1 MSTVATAVSVRAS
14 VTRLDQRQAGVVQER
29 LWLLSELAEFPSAY
43 CHALAIRIGGPLD
56 ADALSKAL
64 RNVVQRN
71 DALRERF
78 ALEDGV
84 VVVET
89 AHTQIAPPTVEDLS
103 DLAATARRAELARI
117 RATELRRPFDLAS
130 EPPVRFRLTRLKQHQ
145 HELLVLVHHIAADQ
159 RSAALLAEEIV
170 AQYRAAIDE
179 RPLPDVRSYRDN
191 FPEHDEL
198 AEDLDFWRGALSGL
212 PDPVPLPHQQGRPE
226 ADAQAADQTEF
237 GLAPAV
243 TDLLTA
249 LAEQNHTDLATIFI
263 AALAVVLHRSLRIS
277 DLTIGIL
284 VSGRDADTERTIGPL
299 DEAKPLRL
307 RLPYDPTWREVIELV
322 SDQARLV
329 AAHSRTPFHR
339 MVEMVGVKPGATMHP
354 IFQVLV
360 RNASAA
366 LAAQTVSGVT
376 FTPSLLDT
384 GRSSYDAELLVPG
397 GAAPRSGALRYAR
410 GLFSP
415 DGAESVVALLRRTL
429 RQLAADPDARV
440 SASALVADDE
450 RDKILYSWN
459 NTAVD
464 FPGDVPVHHL
474 YEQWADRTPDAPALW
489 WEGTG
494 YSYAELDRRAN
505 QLAHA
510 LAQLGVAKETRVG
523 LYFGYTAEWVVSAL
537 ATLKVGG
544 VYVPLDLSYPSERLA
559 TMCQTADVALVL
571 AHTMT
576 GALPGFPAEQQ
587 LFVDVAPVI
596 DSKATA
602 RSQVDVAPDQLAYIM
617 FTSGSTGA
625 PKGIGVTHRNVV
637 RTVRGIGYTRF
648 GPGDSVAQGSNISF
662 DATTLETWGALLNG
676 ARLVGLRKEDLLEP
690 HRLREQITSH
700 EIDMMFLPAALM
712 KQLVA
717 EEPAT
722 FESLQYFQSG
732 GEQADFLTL
741 ERILEYGAPEHL
753 INPYGPTETTVNAAA
768 YLCNNLT
775 DVDRHVPIGFP
786 LANTACYVL
795 DQYLQPVPVGLTGEL
810 FVGGPGVSR
819 GYLSQPALTSE
830 TFVPSPFSD
839 QPGARMYRTGDLARY
854 RADGAIEFLGRA
866 DRQVKIRGFRVEPGE
881 VETAILRSHEV
892 REVSVQ
898 VSTDAAGDQ
907 VLVAYV
913 VPAGPELD
921 QTSLRNF
928 VREQVPIY
936 MTPGLF
942 VQMKSL
948 PLNANG
954 KLDVSALRALTP
966 MATSDSEVV
975 EPQTATEGRLDM
987 LITELLGVG
996 HISVHD
1002 DFFRLGGDSLQA
1014 ISLVAKARRIFQV
1027 EIPVSAF
1034 LREPTVAVFAAGI
1047 DHLRAAK
1054 RSGSQASQTA
1064 QPTHA
1069 ARPAFSA
1076 PSAPPAPA
1084 APPVPAVPALPK
1096 AVAAAAPASTVSMLL
1111 QIWRE
1116 VLDAPS
1122 LGIDDNFFLMGG
1134 HSLKVTRVASRVRAA
1149 LGVDPPLRL
1158 LFANPTVGSFAAALD
1173 AISNQA
1179 ADPPAPDGGVE
1190 PAAALARLLDSARQ
1204 SAADTDGRPERML

>member
-1 MSTVATAVSVRAS
+1 MSTVGTAGSVRAS
-14 VTRLDQRQAGVVQER
+14 VMRLDQRQAGAVQER
-29 LWLLSELAEFPSAY
+29 LWLLSELADVPSAY
-43 CHALAIRIGGPLD
+43 CHALAVRIGGPLD
-56 ADALSKAL
+56 TGALSKAL

-71 DALRERF
+71 DALCERF
-78 ALEDGV
+78 TLEDGV
-84 VVVET
+84 LVAET
-89 AHTQIAPPTVEDLS
+89 AHTQIAPPAVEDLS
-103 DLAATARRAELARI
+103 DLAAAARRAELARI
-117 RATELRRPFDLAS
+117 RDTELHRPFDLAS
-130 EPPVRFRLTRLKQHQ
+130 EPPIRFRLTRLKQYQ

-159 RSAALLAEEIV
+159 RSVALLAEEIV

-179 RPLPDVRSYRDN
+179 RPLPDARSYLDSL
-191 FPEHDEL
+191 PEQDEL
-198 AEDLDFWRGALSGL
+198 AEGLDFWRGALAGL
-212 PDPVPLPHQQGRPE
+212 PDPVPLPYQQGRQE
-226 ADAQAADQTEF
+226 AGTQAADQAEF

-243 TDLLTA
+243 TDLLTV
-249 LAEQNHTDLATIFI
+249 LAEQSRTGLTTIFI
-263 AALAVVLHRSLRIS
+263 AALAVVLHRSLRIA
-277 DLTIGIL
+277 DLTVGIL
-284 VSGRDADTERTIGPL
+284 VSGRNADSEATIGPL

-322 SDQARLV
+322 KDEARMV
-329 AAHSRTPFHR
+329 AAHGQTPFHR
-339 MVEMVGVKPGATMHP
+339 LAGIVGVKPGAAVHP
-354 IFQVLV
+354 VFQVLV
-360 RNASAA
+360 RTAPAA
-366 LAAQTVSGVT
+366 LEMQTVSGVT

-384 GRSSYDAELLVPG
+384 DQTPYDAELLVPG
-397 GAAPRSGALRYAR
+397 SAAPRSGALRYAR

-415 DGAESVVALLRRTL
+415 DGAESLVALLRRTL
-429 RQLAADPDARV
+429 RQMAANPDARV
-440 SASALVADDE
+440 SASALVRDDE

-459 NTAVD
+459 NTAVE
-464 FPGDVPVHHL
+464 FPGDVPLHHL
-474 YEQWADRTPDAPALW
+474 YEQWADRTPDAPALR

-510 LAQLGVAKETRVG
+510 LARLGVGKETRVG

-537 ATLKVGG
+537 ATLKAGG
-544 VYVPLDLSYPSERLA
+544 VYVPLDLSYPPERLA

-571 AHTMT
+571 AHTTT

-587 LFVDVAPVI
+587 LFVDVDPAIGSNP
-596 DSKATA
+596 TA
-602 RSQVDVAPDQLAYIM
+602 RPLIDVAPNQLAYVM

-637 RTVRGIGYTRF
+637 RTVRGISYTRF

-690 HRLREQITSH
+690 RRLREKIASH

-717 EEPAT
+717 EEPTT
-722 FESLQYFQSG
+722 FESLRYFQSG

-741 ERILEYGAPEHL
+741 ARILEYGAPEHL
-753 INPYGPTETTVNAAA
+753 INPYGPTETTVNATA
-768 YLCNNLT
+768 YLCSNLT
-775 DVDRHVPIGFP
+775 DADRHVPIGYP

-795 DQYLQPVPVGLTGEL
+795 DQYFQPLPAGLTGEL

-819 GYLSQPALTSE
+819 GYLGQPALTSE

-881 VETAILRSHEV
+881 VETAILRSGEV

-898 VSTDAAGDQ
+898 VSTDTAGDQ

-913 VPAGPELD
+913 VPAGAELD
-921 QTSLRNF
+921 PTSLRDF
-928 VREQVPIY
+928 VREQVPSY

-942 VQMKSL
+942 VQLKSL

-954 KLDVSALRALTP
+954 KLDVSALRALKP
-966 MATSDSEVV
+966 VATSDPEVV
-975 EPQTATEGRLDM
+975 EPRTATEGRLDM
-987 LITELLGVG
+987 LITELLGVSR
-996 HISVHD
+996 ISVHD

-1014 ISLVAKARRIFQV
+1014 IALVTKARRIFQV
-1027 EIPVSAF
+1027 GIPVSAF
-1034 LREPTVAVFAAGI
+1034 LREPTVAAFAAGI

-1054 RSGSQASQTA
+1054 RSGPQAGETA
-1064 QPTHA
+1064 QPTRA
-1069 ARPAFSA
+1069 VRPELPPQPV
-1076 PSAPPAPA
+1076 PSVPQA
-1084 APPVPAVPALPK
+1084 PAVPALPK
-1096 AVAAAAPASTVSMLL
+1096 AVPAAPGSTVSVLL

-1158 LFANPTVGSFAAALD
+1158 LFANPTVASFAAALD
-1173 AISNQA
+1173 SVADQA
-1179 ADPPAPDGGVE
+1179 ADPTATADGVE
-1190 PAAALARLLDSARQ
+1190 PAAALARLLDTARR
-1204 SAADTDGRPERML
+1204 SAADTNGRAEGRP